1 MKTTSF
7 KKIIDSEVFKYLF
20 FGVLATLVYMFV
32 RLLCFSL
39 TKEATLSALV
49 ANVVAVMFAFI
60 TNDIFVF
67 NQIRAGWFNR
77 LIKFSIARI
86 ATLLLDLALAYLL
99 VEKFPNIIGQ
109 FVNHN
114 ISLVNAVETIIGQV
128 LVIALNY
135 VFSKLFI
142 FKNSK

>member
-1 MKTTSF
+1 MKF
-7 KKIIDSEVFKYLF
+7 LNICFLVFLT
-20 FGVLATLVYMFV
+20 TLVYMLV
-32 RLLCFSL
+32 RMICFSV

-49 ANVVAVMFAFI
+49 ANVAAVVFAFI
-60 TNDIFVF
+60 TNDILVY
-67 NQIRAGWFNR
+67 NQVRAGWFNR
-77 LIKFSIARI
+77 LVKFSIARI
-86 ATLLLDLALAYLL
+86 ATLVLDLALAYLL